1 MEQSLSSR
9 VSKLSTRSTKANS
22 NPPRVHD
29 RYDDERDRDDDDDD
43 DDDDDE
49 GEFQSDE
56 DEEDEDDDVESYVDD
71 DDDYAKGEI
80 DSNVDDGY
88 DDYDRKE
95 EKGDDNNNDEEY
107 EDDEDNDDD
116 DHDDDDHDDTEG
128 AKCTELLDN
137 DTIKSM
143 EDMSYRDGDDDDD
156 VTSATATMISYKDI
170 YLEDSQVIADF
181 IEYDGAAISVSDA
194 RVKLGLLDY
203 DGNQIVHFVMH
214 ELTNAID
221 GSIDYDVYVKGMSRL
236 IGTKYIYSNAI
247 ERSIMNYILDQL
259 FSSFDN
265 DDYDNNNNN
274 NNIINNN
281 NNNNNNGRRCSA
293 VELGCALLLFTGEDV
308 LSRSQSAWDLLI
320 LSQEYEGLLDYAAI
334 VRCVSAIIKAQLCL
348 NPETPPRHYLTA
360 IDMRAKLEVSAF
372 YPTYVTNEGY
382 MKEID
387 SSSSSSSSSSSAAS
401 SMFTFIEMM
410 SCILYMCQGEA
421 MELELDKYNIT
432 TTTTTNTTNTNYISK
447 MNASSSSSSSSSS
460 FIASNRLNSPLRN
473 QISKDNYSE
482 SIEEIVDA
490 NSTNGNDDDEEEEEF
505 DIDNVG
511 ADDNDDGREE
521 VNNRNVRNMSFD
533 AFSGDDD
540 DDDDDDD
547 DELIDSNVYLKDKF
561 FPPSSVVLELRAV
574 RSILG
579 LKQYKAADLLESLGS
594 HCQAGMLK
602 ERSWIQWL
610 AHMTYNARV
619 SDDDLVEAT
628 MISSKIFRSFYE
640 ASNHQSFNI
649 GDDEDGNDDNNYDEG
664 DSQGRAVVSYQN
676 IVVGMSFLCG
686 GSALEER
693 LMVAF
698 TVMDSD
704 CDGLLS
710 MHEFTD
716 LIFCALIIISVC
728 STSVE
733 AKIMN
738 IAKND
743 DVSLLQLA
751 RITAREA
758 IMSYHSHNN
767 YNRTDDE
774 DEYDEDDLKRS
785 SRSSKDD
792 LISMDMIVDMTD
804 DFLKL
809 AAMF

>member
-29 RYDDERDRDDDDDD
+29 RYDDDERDRDGDDDDDD
-43 DDDDDE
+43 DNE
-49 GEFQSDE
+49 EEFQS
-56 DEEDEDDDVESYVDD
+56 DEDDDVESYVDD

-80 DSNVDDGY
+80 DSNVDGY
-88 DDYDRKE
+88 DDYDREE

-107 EDDEDNDDD
+107 EDDEDDDD
-116 DHDDDDHDDTEG
+116 QDDTEG
-128 AKCTELLDN
+128 AKCTDLLDN

-143 EDMSYRDGDDDDD
+143 EDMSYRDGDDGDDD
-156 VTSATATMISYKDI
+156 VTTATATMLSFKDI

-181 IEYDGAAISVSDA
+181 IEYDGAAISVNDA

-265 DDYDNNNNN
+265 DDHDNNNNI
-274 NNIINNN
+274 IINNN
-281 NNNNNNGRRCSA
+281 NNNNNGRYGRRCSA

-387 SSSSSSSSSSSAAS
+387 TSSSSSSAVS

-421 MELELDKYNIT
+421 MELELDKYNVT
-432 TTTTTNTTNTNYISK
+432 TTTTTNTTNTNYISEL
-447 MNASSSSSSSSSS
+447 NASSSSS
-460 FIASNRLNSPLRN
+460 FIASNRLSSPLRN
-473 QISKDNYSE
+473 RISKDNYSE

-490 NSTNGNDDDEEEEEF
+490 NSINGNGNDDDEEEEEEEF

-511 ADDNDDGREE
+511 ADDNDDGSEE

-533 AFSGDDD
+533 AFSG
-540 DDDDDDD
+540 DDDDDD

-602 ERSWIQWL
+602 ESSWIQWL

-640 ASNHQSFNI
+640 ASKHQSFNI
-649 GDDEDGNDDNNYDEG
+649 GDDDDGDDDNDDNDNDG

-698 TVMDSD
+698 TVIDSD

-738 IAKND
+738 ISKND

-758 IMSYHSHNN
+758 IMSYHNHNN

-774 DEYDEDDLKRS
+774 DKNDDEDDLKRS

>member
-1 MEQSLSSR
+1 
-9 VSKLSTRSTKANS
+9 
-22 NPPRVHD
+22 
-29 RYDDERDRDDDDDD
+29 
-43 DDDDDE
+43 
-49 GEFQSDE
+49 
-56 DEEDEDDDVESYVDD
+56 
-71 DDDYAKGEI
+71 
-80 DSNVDDGY
+80 
-88 DDYDRKE
+88 
-95 EKGDDNNNDEEY
+95 
-107 EDDEDNDDD
+107 
-116 DHDDDDHDDTEG
+116 
-128 AKCTELLDN
+128 
-137 DTIKSM
+137 
-143 EDMSYRDGDDDDD
+143 
-156 VTSATATMISYKDI
+156 
-170 YLEDSQVIADF
+170 
-181 IEYDGAAISVSDA
+181 
-194 RVKLGLLDY
+194 
-203 DGNQIVHFVMH
+203 
-214 ELTNAID
+214 
-221 GSIDYDVYVKGMSRL
+221 
-236 IGTKYIYSNAI
+236 
-247 ERSIMNYILDQL
+247 
-259 FSSFDN
+259 
-265 DDYDNNNNN
+265 
-274 NNIINNN
+274 
-281 NNNNNNGRRCSA
+281 
-293 VELGCALLLFTGEDV
+293 
-308 LSRSQSAWDLLI
+308 
-320 LSQEYEGLLDYAAI
+320 
-334 VRCVSAIIKAQLCL
+334 
-348 NPETPPRHYLTA
+348 
-360 IDMRAKLEVSAF
+360 
-372 YPTYVTNEGY
+372 
-382 MKEID
+382 
-387 SSSSSSSSSSSAAS
+387 
-401 SMFTFIEMM
+401 
-410 SCILYMCQGEA
+410 
-421 MELELDKYNIT
+421 
-432 TTTTTNTTNTNYISK
+432 
-447 MNASSSSSSSSSS
+447 
-460 FIASNRLNSPLRN
+460 
-473 QISKDNYSE
+473 
-482 SIEEIVDA
+482 
-490 NSTNGNDDDEEEEEF
+490 
-505 DIDNVG
+505 
-511 ADDNDDGREE
+511 
-521 VNNRNVRNMSFD
+521 VRNMSFD
-533 AFSGDDD
+533 AFSG

-579 LKQYKAADLLESLGS
+579 LKQYNAADLLESLGS

-602 ERSWIQWL
+602 ESSWIQWL

-640 ASNHQSFNI
+640 ASKHQSFNI
-649 GDDEDGNDDNNYDEG
+649 GDDEDGDDDNYDEG

-733 AKIMN
+733 AKIMS
-738 IAKND
+738 IGKND